1 MKYDSLG
8 LINKQLMSDVHRA
21 NPKTQGELREAAK
34 AANLWLH
41 RSFKQGLVPGQ
52 VDHRA
57 LTGLTPSS
65 GIAVM
70 LATGT
75 KKCKVCNK
83 KGYIDTE
90 CWQVPS
96 NMKCFGCGK
105 TGHIKKNYTETSESC
120 LMGME
125 ALYYNPL
132 AIAHP
137 YNEANTV
144 GFDESG
150 T

>member
-1 MKYDSLG
+1 
-8 LINKQLMSDVHRA
+8 MSDRA

-41 RSFKQGLVPGQ
+41 RSFNQGMVPGQ
-52 VDHRA
+52 VDPKA
-57 LTGLTPSS
+57 LTGLTPLL
-65 GIAVM
+65 GIDAM
-70 LATGT
+70 QATGRGGT
-75 KKCKVCNK
+75 KWCKVCNQ
-83 KGYIDTE
+83 KGHIDAE
-90 CWQVPS
+90 CWRVLS
-96 NMKCFGCGK
+96 NIKCFGCGK
-105 TGHIKKNYTETSESC
+105 TGHIRKNCTETSESC

-132 AIAHP
+132 TIAHP